1 MLNRM
6 SETARA
12 FWTVA
17 PGRGELRPETLAA
30 PGAGD
35 VVVETLYSGISR
47 GTESTVFHGRV
58 PPEEYQ
64 RMRAPFQV
72 GDFPGPLKYGY
83 ANVGRVVA
91 GPAGLRDRTVFAL
104 YPHQTRYIVPATAVH
119 VVPEDVP
126 AARAVLAANMETALN
141 GVWDAG
147 IAPGDRVTV
156 VGAGTVGCLVAWL
169 AAQMPGCEVELVDV
183 VEARAATAAALGVA
197 YAPFERAARDRDVV
211 VHASGSSE
219 GLDASLAL
227 AGFEAMVVELSWYGD
242 RSVHASLGKGFHAQ
256 RLTLKSSQVGHL
268 PAQRRARWTH
278 TRRLTKALSLLA
290 HPELDAL
297 ITGES
302 AFGDLPR
309 TMVTVASDEG
319 GTLCHRVRY
328 AAAVSSAA

>member
-1 MLNRM
+1 MLDRM

-83 ANVGRVVA
+83 ASVGRVA
-91 GPAGLRDRTVFAL
+91 EGPAGLRDRTVFAL
-104 YPHQTRYIVPATAVH
+104 YPHQTRYVVPATAVH
-119 VVPEDVP
+119 LVPDDVP

-169 AAQMPGCEVELVDV
+169 AS
-183 VEARAATAAALGVA
+183 RSKSTTA
-197 YAPFERAARDRDVV
+197 PSD
-211 VHASGSSE
+211 GS
-219 GLDASLAL
+219 
-227 AGFEAMVVELSWYGD
+227 
-242 RSVHASLGKGFHAQ
+242 
-256 RLTLKSSQVGHL
+256 T
-268 PAQRRARWTH
+268 PAN
-278 TRRLTKALSLLA
+278 
-290 HPELDAL
+290 
-297 ITGES
+297 
-302 AFGDLPR
+302 
-309 TMVTVASDEG
+309 
-319 GTLCHRVRY
+319 
-328 AAAVSSAA
+328 